1 MLIIQHIWSH
11 WTKAARGADAP
22 LKRPRLA
29 EAYALPPFEGTAEV
43 LRHEVRAVEQ
53 EDFAIVERIGPV
65 SRDEWKRPMPFHDTI
80 LDWRLGKDGA
90 GISLSHPSE
99 HRLQTKWPG
108 HLPSPL
114 FTLRPGESARID
126 WNGRLRRSL
135 FGSNRSSYYERHVY
149 WLALTDAPAPR
160 LFLDA
165 APRKHIDLRT
175 EIY

>member
-29 EAYALPPFEGTAEV
+29 EAYKLPPFEDAAEA
-43 LRHEVRAVEQ
+43 LRHEVRALEY

-65 SRDEWKRPMPFHDTI
+65 TRDEWKRPMPHHDTI
-80 LDWRLGKDGA
+80 LDWLLGKAGA
-90 GISLSHPSE
+90 GISLRHPSPE
-99 HRLQTKWPG
+99 RLQTKWPG

-114 FTLRPGESARID
+114 FTLRPGETARID
-126 WNGRLRRSL
+126 WNGRLRMSMW
-135 FGSNRSSYYERHVY
+135 GSNLSTYYEQHIY
-149 WLALTDAPAPR
+149 WLALADAPAPR

-165 APRKHIDLRT
+165 APRKHVDLRT
-175 EIY
+175 EIH